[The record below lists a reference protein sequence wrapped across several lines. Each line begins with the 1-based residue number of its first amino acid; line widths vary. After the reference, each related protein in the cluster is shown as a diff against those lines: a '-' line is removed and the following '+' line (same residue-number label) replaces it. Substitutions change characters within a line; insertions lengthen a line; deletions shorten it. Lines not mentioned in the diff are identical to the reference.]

1 MLKTLLCKQL
11 TEIFRSYFYDA
22 KKNKAR
28 SKGASIAYIIFFVVL
43 MVVVLGGM
51 FTLLSVAICQ
61 PMAEVNM
68 DWLYFA
74 LLGLLAIL
82 LGAFGSVFNTYSGL
96 YLAKDNDLLLSM
108 PIPVSMIMISRLL
121 GVYLMGL
128 MYSGIVIL
136 PAIIVYI
143 VLVSASMQVILGC
156 LLLLFLISIFVL
168 TLSCALGWV
177 VAKISVK
184 LKNKSLV
191 TVLISL
197 VLIGGYYFFYYKA
210 QSMIGDLIANAALYG
225 AKIKGT
231 AYPIYLFGNVGL
243 GRPVPV
249 LSVSAVILTL
259 FFLTWMLI
267 SRSFLRIATTA
278 DHGTAKKKYK
288 GVSRKKRGVF
298 GALLA
303 KEFSRFIT
311 SPGYMLNCGL
321 GILLLPIGAVAL
333 LWRGGTLMS
342 VLNSLFSSDTGMIPL
357 LLCTIICFLISMN
370 DMTAPSVSLEGKS
383 LWIIQS
389 LPIKPWQ
396 VLRAKISMQ
405 VILSG
410 IPALLCVIC
419 AAMIYP
425 FTPIELLLTVLFVGL
440 FVLFMAVF
448 GLFLGIKMP
457 NLSWTNEMTPIK
469 QSASVM
475 LSLLG
480 GFVYVALFCVVYL
493 LVGSRWM
500 RFEIYMAIFTVLTAG
515 LCALLCGWLKKKGS
529 KILAAL

>member
-11 TEIFRSYFYDA
+11 TEIFRGYFYDA

-43 MVVVLGGM
+43 MVGVLGGM
-51 FTLLSVAICQ
+51 FSFLSLAICQ
-61 PMAEVNM
+61 LLAEVNM

-74 LLGLLAIL
+74 LFGLLAVL
-82 LGAFGSVFNTYSGL
+82 FGAFGSVFNTYSGL
-96 YLAKDNDLLLSM
+96 YLAKDNDFLLSM

-136 PAIIVYI
+136 PAIIVYFA
-143 VLVSASMQVILGC
+143 LVSASLQVILGC
-156 LLLLFLISIFVL
+156 LLFLFLISIFVL

-184 LKNKSLV
+184 LRNKNIV

-197 VLIGGYYFFYYKA
+197 ALIGGYYFFYYKA
-210 QSMIGDLIANAALYG
+210 QSMIDDLLANVTLYG
-225 AKIKGT
+225 EKIKDT
-231 AYPIYLFGNVGL
+231 AYPLYLFGNVGL
-243 GRPVPV
+243 GRPSAI

-259 FFLTWMLI
+259 FIFTWILI
-267 SRSFLRIATTA
+267 SRSFLRIATTT

-288 GVSRKKRGVF
+288 GVFRKKRDVF
-298 GALLA
+298 GALLV

-321 GILLLPIGAVAL
+321 GILLLPIGAIAL

-342 VLNSLFSSDTGMIPL
+342 VLNSFFSGDTMMIPL
-357 LLCTIICFLISMN
+357 LLCTIICFLASMN
-370 DMTAPSVSLEGKS
+370 DMIAPSISLEGKS

-389 LPIKPWQ
+389 LPINPWQ

-405 VILSG
+405 VILTG
-410 IPALLCVIC
+410 IPALFCIIC
-419 AAMIYP
+419 AAIIYP
-425 FTPIELLLTVLFVGL
+425 FTLIELFLIVLFVGL
-440 FVLFMAVF
+440 FVVFMAAF

-457 NLSWTNEMTPIK
+457 NLSWTNEITPIK

-475 LSLLG
+475 LSLFG
-480 GFVYVALFCVVYL
+480 GFIYGALFCGIYL
-493 LVGSRWM
+493 QIVSRWI
-500 RFEIYMAIFTVLTAG
+500 RFEIYMMIFTILTAG
-515 LCALLCGWLKKKGS
+515 LCTLLCGWLKKKGS